1 MPDLNTKLP
10 AGTLNALWN
19 DRKNWRAY
27 GIYFCKADPRC
38 IVPKRNKWAGW
49 TMNFARPSGWI
60 ALLIA
65 ILYLMLPI
73 TFLCSVGLF
82 YGWIGYS
89 VIAWLLISVSAV
101 CWVLSSPQRYE
112 KQNG

>member
-1 MPDLNTKLP
+1 
-10 AGTLNALWN
+10 
-19 DRKNWRAY
+19 
-27 GIYFCKADPRC
+27 
-38 IVPKRNKWAGW
+38 
-49 TMNFARPSGWI
+49 MNFARPSGWI

-101 CWVLSSPQRYE
+101 CWVLSTPQRYE